1 MMPVFDR
8 GDEMQINVKAQYETA
23 QTLLWAMKNELESNE
38 FSDVDFARKASEYAA
53 QNAKVN
59 TLRKEFYSHA

>member
-1 MMPVFDR
+1 MKTN
-8 GDEMQINVKAQYETA
+8 IKARYETA

-53 QNAKVN
+53 QNVKVN
-59 TLRKEFYSHA
+59 SLRQEFFSQHGHV